1 MIDEINLLGHSRGLD
16 GSPEA
21 LKMAVLVFFGVF
33 CG

>member
-1 MIDEINLLGHSRGLD
+1 LGHSRGLD

-21 LKMAVLVFFGVF
+21 LKMAILVFFGVF